1 MACASVGSWTVGRVE
16 SDRDFGGWGM
26 GGEEM
31 RCQVTAVSHRSP
43 YGEGDF
49 AVLGDRSPYGER
61 ERQETGV
68 GASGRW

>member
-1 MACASVGSWTVGRVE
+1 
-16 SDRDFGGWGM
+16 
-26 GGEEM
+26 M
-31 RCQVTAVSHRSP
+31 RCQVTAVHMGKGRNAVPSHRSP